1 MKALN
6 LVGDEETSK
15 KRSKVRVI
23 YRPAKEIVI
32 LDYFQFSRD
41 ALDQMFARLIHSGMP
56 IMAHWAEG
64 LIFIYFPLVPETDEL
79 MENYLRGRIF
89 WSSVNFALMPKYS
102 PSIRVGGLEIPVL
115 DVSNHP
121 ILAEVAR
128 WLKKRAKPDVKTEVG
143 IIRGDLQNSIT

>member
-1 MKALN
+1 MS
-6 LVGDEETSK
+6 GEQTS
-15 KRSKVRVI
+15 RRGKVKII

-56 IMAHWAEG
+56 VIAQWAEG
-64 LIFIYFPLVPETDEL
+64 LIFIYFPLTPDTNEL
-79 MENYLRGRIF
+79 MENYLRGRVF

-102 PSIRVGGLEIPVL
+102 PSIKVGGLEIPVL
-115 DVSNHP
+115 DVSDHP

-128 WLKKRAKPDVKTEVG
+128 WLKKHARPDVKSQTG
-143 IIRGDLQNSIT
+143 IIRGDQITQ

>member
-1 MKALN
+1 MN
-6 LVGDEETSK
+6 DEETSK
-15 KRSKVRVI
+15 RRNKIKVI
-23 YRPAKEIVI
+23 YRPAKEIVL

-121 ILAEVAR
+121 VLAEVAR
-128 WLKKRAKPDVKTEVG
+128 WLKKRAKPDVKSESG
-143 IIRGDLQNSIT
+143 IIRGDLPNSIT

>member
-15 KRSKVRVI
+15 RKSKVRVI

>member
-1 MKALN
+1 MN

>member
-1 MKALN
+1 MS
-6 LVGDEETSK
+6 LVGDEESSK
-15 KRSKVRVI
+15 RSSKVRVI

-121 ILAEVAR
+121 VLAEVAR

-143 IIRGDLQNSIT
+143 IIRGDSPNSIA

>member
-1 MKALN
+1 MN
-6 LVGDEETSK
+6 DEETSR
-15 KRSKVRVI
+15 KRSGVRVI
-23 YRPAKEIVI
+23 YKPVREIVI

-56 IMAHWAEG
+56 IIAHWAEG
-64 LIFIYFPLVPETDEL
+64 LIFIYFPLAPETDEL

-102 PSIRVGGLEIPVL
+102 PSIKVGGLEIPVL

-121 ILAEVAR
+121 VLAEVAR
-128 WLKKRAKPDVKTEVG
+128 WLKKRARPEVKTEPG
-143 IIRGDLQNSIT
+143 IIRGDIPNSIT

>member
-1 MKALN
+1 MN

-15 KRSKVRVI
+15 RRSKVRVI

>member
-1 MKALN
+1 LN

>member
-1 MKALN
+1 MSFMN
-6 LVGDEETSK
+6 DEETSK
-15 KRSKVRVI
+15 RRNKIKVI
-23 YRPAKEIVI
+23 YRPAKEIVL

-121 ILAEVAR
+121 VLAEVAR
-128 WLKKRAKPDVKTEVG
+128 WLKKRAKPDVKSESG
-143 IIRGDLQNSIT
+143 IIRGDLPNSIT

>member
-1 MKALN
+1 VKALN